1 MLLDLSKEYLT
12 DMGITRLGDVI
23 AILKHAKAVHDQV
36 RIIFL
41 GVTTV
46 SVSMVSV
53 MLFVSQFSELW
64 R

>member
-46 SVSMVSV
+46 SMVSV